1 MLRAL
6 NDYCSNNKIRREERK
21 YRFKGFFLNLME
33 AYSISE
39 AFLGFRWL
47 SEGCYHLENYFA
59 NNMYYSV
66 ESFGIIM
73 AGELRYRIKI

>member
-1 MLRAL
+1 MATAAIIRYGGKKGNIDL
-6 NDYCSNNKIRREERK
+6 NA
-21 YRFKGFFLNLME
+21 FLNSME

>member
-1 MLRAL
+1 MATAAI
-6 NDYCSNNKIRREERK
+6 IRYGGK
-21 YRFKGFFLNLME
+21 KGNIDLKAFLNSME

-47 SEGCYHLENYFA
+47 SEGWFA